1 MTRMPLF
8 RSRPMAAARR
18 PRSCDDQLA
27 RRLSLSC
34 AFCRRQC
41 VNICP
46 PVAALFSFFSVWI
59 LLTKSLKHARVLPC
73 MSHHCLLHGTS
84 YHGHFAPSTTSII
97 LRNPSSSTLV
107 LQAAITRHICS
118 PAVLSIGGWPAV
130 TVLRVSRSASVPSC
144 AVQLHLSP
152 S

>member
-1 MTRMPLF
+1 
-8 RSRPMAAARR
+8 
-18 PRSCDDQLA
+18 
-27 RRLSLSC
+27 
-34 AFCRRQC
+34 
-41 VNICP
+41 
-46 PVAALFSFFSVWI
+46 
-59 LLTKSLKHARVLPC
+59 

-84 YHGHFAPSTTSII
+84 YQGHFAPSITSII
-97 LRNPSSSTLV
+97 LCNPSSSTLV

-130 TVLRVSRSASVPSC
+130 TVLRVSRSTFVPSC